1 MEQIKVSDLAT
12 EFDIQYTIVI
22 SELKKIGVW
31 VPSADTPVDP
41 DIAIR
46 IRRRLQLMVES
57 EHEEQAR
64 AEKAKE
70 KKLQPAAKAK
80 KTIKELGQPRK
91 AVRKIEEKPV
101 ETALTS
107 SLKPRRGKGVYRR
120 PEEEVP
126 GELLPEATAEA
137 QLPLEAAEAPF
148 PDEAVAPAEV
158 APAETPA
165 EQASAEVEEGK
176 PAEEPAPVAAEPAR
190 PAEAQKPGEPAPA
203 EPAPQPVA
211 QPEPVTAAEAT
222 KVEAPPPAEPTPVA
236 AAPEAP
242 PAPAEPVK
250 EKPAEK
256 PLILKKTSPEPV
268 AVPPQQIARQLVR
281 PQPPRPDQ
289 RRPPVPQQ
297 PYRRPGDQQRRPV
310 AGRGRP
316 APSIPV
322 PVQKKPEIP
331 RETREIMLPESVSVK
346 ELCEKLA
353 IKSKDVLRELLSRGV
368 MASINQTLDQ
378 KLVSEVC
385 MAFNAIPRFVSFE
398 EAVMEEEKF
407 EERAADVKGRAPVVT
422 VMGHVDHGKTSLL
435 DSIRKTKV
443 AAGEAGGITQHIGAY
458 HVNINDRRI
467 VFLDTPGH
475 EAFTMMRARGAKATD
490 IVVLVVAAD
499 DGVMPQTVEAINHA
513 RAAKVPI
520 LVAINKVDK
529 PEADPQ
535 RVRQDLTKYDLVAE
549 EWGGDTVMVEVSARE
564 KTNLD
569 LLLEMILLSA
579 DMLELKAN
587 PLRPGTGVI
596 LEARLDKGR
605 GAVATVLVQNG
616 TLKVGDSFIAGAAYG
631 KVRAMFD
638 DRGGP
643 VIEAGPSSAV
653 EILGLQNLPQAGDSF
668 QVMDD
673 TAKARQIGEYRQTK
687 IREKELVKTSRVS
700 LDDLYTQLQSGEVK
714 ELPILLKADAQ
725 GSVEVLADTLQKLST
740 EKVKIRIIHSGVGAI
755 TESDVLLASATN
767 AIVIG
772 FNVRP
777 EQNAEGA
784 AEHEEVEMRLYT
796 VIYDIANDIR
806 QAMLGLLEPTVRESY
821 QGKAEVR
828 QTFRVPK
835 QGTVAGSYVLDGTV
849 TRNSELR
856 LLRDNVVI
864 YEGRVASL
872 RRFKEDVAQ
881 VKAGY
886 ECGIAITNFNDIK
899 VGDVIEAFVKERVE
913 PQLA

>member
-46 IRRRLQLMVES
+46 IRRRLQLMVET

-70 KKLQPAAKAK
+70 KKAPAAKAK

-91 AVRKIEEKPV
+91 AAGRKIEEKPV
-101 ETALTS
+101 ETALAS

-120 PEEEVP
+120 PEEEVSA
-126 GELLPEATAEA
+126 ELLPEAAPEVEK
-137 QLPLEAAEAPF
+137 PEAAEAPVAEQVS
-148 PDEAVAPAEV
+148 PASLEAAPAEAAEAAQSAAEAEEARAAEAVAAPESTV
-158 APAETPA
+158 APETA
-165 EQASAEVEEGK
+165 ASE
-176 PAEEPAPVAAEPAR
+176 PVAAEPVQPATEAREPAAR
-190 PAEAQKPGEPAPA
+190 PVTEAAAVPPAPA
-203 EPAPQPVA
+203 
-211 QPEPVTAAEAT
+211 
-222 KVEAPPPAEPTPVA
+222 VA
-236 AAPEAP
+236 AAPEAR
-242 PAPAEPVK
+242 PAPPETPK
-250 EKPAEK
+250 EKPPEK
-256 PLILKKTSPEPV
+256 PTILKKTSPEPV
-268 AVPPQQIARQLVR
+268 AAQPQQIVRQLVR
-281 PQPPRPDQ
+281 TQPPRPDQ
-289 RRPPVPQQ
+289 RRAPVGQQ
-297 PYRRPGDQQRRPV
+297 PYRRPGDQQRRPMPTR
-310 AGRGRP
+310 ARP
-316 APSIPV
+316 AAPAPAPV
-322 PVQKKPEIP
+322 PKKPEIP
-331 RETREIMLPESVSVK
+331 RETREVMLPESVTVK
-346 ELCEKLA
+346 ELCEKLEV
-353 IKSKDVLRELLSRGV
+353 KSKDLLRELLSRGIMV
-368 MASINQTLDQ
+368 SINQTLDQ
-378 KLVSEVC
+378 KTLTEVC

-407 EERAADVKGRAPVVT
+407 EEKAGDVKGRAPVVT

-435 DSIRKTKV
+435 DAIRKTKV

-458 HVNINDRRI
+458 HVNINERRI

-475 EAFTMMRARGAKATD
+475 EAFTMMRARGARATD

-549 EWGGDTVMVEVSARE
+549 EWGGDTVMVEVSAKE

-587 PLRPGTGVI
+587 PLRPATGVV

-616 TLKVGDSFIAGAAYG
+616 TLKVGDTFIAGAAYG
-631 KVRAMFD
+631 KIRAMFD
-638 DRGGP
+638 DRGNP

-673 TAKARQIGEYRQTK
+673 TVRARQIGEYRQTK
-687 IREKELVKTSRVS
+687 IREKEMVKSSRVS
-700 LDDLYTQLQSGEVK
+700 LDELYAQMQTGEVK
-714 ELPILLKADAQ
+714 ELPIVLKADAQ
-725 GSVEVLADTLQKLST
+725 GSVEVVEDTLQKLST
-740 EKVKIRIIHSGVGAI
+740 EKVKIRILHRGVGAI
-755 TESDVLLASATN
+755 SESDVLLASASN
-767 AIVIG
+767 AVVIG

-777 EQNAEGA
+777 EQNAESA
-784 AEHEEVEMRLYT
+784 AEHEEVEIRLYT
-796 VIYDIANDIR
+796 VIYDIANEIR
-806 QAMLGLLEPTVRESY
+806 QAMLGLLEPTVKENY

-849 TRNSELR
+849 TRNSEIR

-864 YEGRVASL
+864 YEGRVGSL

-886 ECGIAITNFNDIK
+886 ECGIAIANFNDIK

>member
-46 IRRRLQLMVES
+46 IRRRLQLMVET

-70 KKLQPAAKAK
+70 KKAPAAKAK

-91 AVRKIEEKPV
+91 AAGRKIEEKPV
-101 ETALTS
+101 ETALAS

-120 PEEEVP
+120 PEEEVSA
-126 GELLPEATAEA
+126 ELTP
-137 QLPLEAAEAPF
+137 EAAEAA
-148 PDEAVAPAEV
+148 EAERPEVVEAPAAEQAAPAPVEATPAEAAETAQPTEAAEETKPAEV
-158 APAETPA
+158 PAEPVAAETAAAEAAPVTAQTAQPAPEAKEPAEPPAAETPA
-165 EQASAEVEEGK
+165 
-176 PAEEPAPVAAEPAR
+176 P
-190 PAEAQKPGEPAPA
+190 
-203 EPAPQPVA
+203 
-211 QPEPVTAAEAT
+211 
-222 KVEAPPPAEPTPVA
+222 
-236 AAPEAP
+236 P
-242 PAPAEPVK
+242 PAPAVAAAHEARPVTHEPPK

-256 PLILKKTSPEPV
+256 PTILKKTSPEPV
-268 AVPPQQIARQLVR
+268 AAPPQQIVRQLVR
-281 PQPPRPDQ
+281 TQPPPRPDQ
-289 RRPPVPQQ
+289 RRAPVYQQ
-297 PYRRPGDQQRRPV
+297 PYRRPGDQQRRPMP
-310 AGRGRP
+310 GRTRPSTP
-316 APSIPV
+316 APAPV
-322 PVQKKPEIP
+322 AKKPEIP
-331 RETREIMLPESVSVK
+331 RETREVMLPESVTVK
-346 ELCEKLA
+346 ELCEKLGV
-353 IKSKDVLRELLSRGV
+353 KSKDMLRELLGRGIMV
-368 MASINQTLDQ
+368 SINQTLDQ
-378 KLVSEVC
+378 KTLTEVC

-398 EAVMEEEKF
+398 EAVMEEEKS
-407 EERAADVKGRAPVVT
+407 EEKAADVKGRAPVVT

-435 DSIRKTKV
+435 DAIRKTKV

-458 HVNINDRRI
+458 HVNINERRI
-467 VFLDTPGH
+467 VFIDTPGH

-520 LVAINKVDK
+520 MVAINKVDK

-535 RVRQDLTKYDLVAE
+535 RVKQELTKYELVAE
-549 EWGGDTVMVEVSARE
+549 EWGGETVMVEVSAKE

-579 DMLELKAN
+579 DMLELKGN
-587 PLRPGTGVI
+587 PLRSATGVV

-616 TLKVGDSFIAGAAYG
+616 TLKVGDTFIAGAAYG
-631 KVRAMFD
+631 KIRAMFD
-638 DRGGP
+638 DRGNP

-653 EILGLQNLPQAGDSF
+653 EVLGLQNLPQAGDSF

-673 TAKARQIGEYRQTK
+673 TVRARQIGEYRQTK
-687 IREKELVKTSRVS
+687 IREKELVKSSRVS
-700 LDDLYTQLQSGEVK
+700 LDDLYAQMQTGEVK
-714 ELPILLKADAQ
+714 ELPIVLKADAQ
-725 GSVEVLADTLQKLST
+725 GSVEVVEDALQKLSG
-740 EKVKIRIIHSGVGAI
+740 EKVKIRIIHRGVGAI
-755 TESDVLLASATN
+755 SESDVLLASASN

-777 EQNAEGA
+777 EQNAESA
-784 AEHEEVEMRLYT
+784 AEHEEVEIRLYT
-796 VIYDIANDIR
+796 VIYDIANEIR
-806 QAMLGLLEPTVRESY
+806 QAMLGLLEPTVKENY

-864 YEGRVASL
+864 YEGRVGSL

-886 ECGIAITNFNDIK
+886 ECGIAIANFNDIK

>member
-41 DIAIR
+41 DIAVR
-46 IRRRLQLMVES
+46 IRRRLQLMVET
-57 EHEEQAR
+57 EHDEQVR

-70 KKLQPAAKAK
+70 KKTSAAKAK

-91 AVRKIEEKPV
+91 AAARRVEEKPV
-101 ETALTS
+101 ETALAS
-107 SLKPRRGKGVYRR
+107 SLKPRRGRGVYRR
-120 PEEEVP
+120 PEEEVA
-126 GELLPEATAEA
+126 GELAAEA
-137 QLPLEAAEAPF
+137 AAPAEAEKPPIVETPAVEQAPAEAVPAEAAEAAQPAVQAE
-148 PDEAVAPAEV
+148 EA
-158 APAETPA
+158 
-165 EQASAEVEEGK
+165 K
-176 PAEEPAPVAAEPAR
+176 PAEAAAEIVTAPEPQPQVPPEPVA
-190 PAEAQKPGEPAPA
+190 
-203 EPAPQPVA
+203 
-211 QPEPVTAAEAT
+211 PEPVTAEA
-222 KVEAPPPAEPTPVA
+222 ARP
-236 AAPEAP
+236 APEAKEP
-242 PAPAEPVK
+242 VQPVVAETAPAAPAPAPVAEARPTPAEAPK
-250 EKPAEK
+250 EKPPER
-256 PLILKKTSPEPV
+256 PTILKKTSPEPV
-268 AVPPQQIARQLVR
+268 AAPPQQIVRQLVR
-281 PQPPRPDQ
+281 TQPPRPEQ
-289 RRPPVPQQ
+289 RRPAAQA
-297 PYRRPGDQQRRPV
+297 PYRRPGEQQRRPTPTR
-310 AGRGRP
+310 ARP
-316 APSIPV
+316 AAPAPV

-331 RETREIMLPESVSVK
+331 RETREVMLPESVTVK
-346 ELCEKLA
+346 EICEKLGV
-353 IKSKDVLRELLSRGV
+353 KSKDVLRELLSRGI

-378 KLVSEVC
+378 KTLTDVC

-407 EERAADVKGRAPVVT
+407 EEKAGDVKGRAPVVT

-435 DSIRKTKV
+435 DAIRKTKV

-458 HVNINDRRI
+458 HVNINGRRI
-467 VFLDTPGH
+467 VFIDTPGH

-520 LVAINKVDK
+520 LVAINKIDK

-535 RVRQDLTKYDLVAE
+535 RVKQELTKYELVAE
-549 EWGGDTVMVEVSARE
+549 EWGGDTVMVEVSAKE

-587 PLRPGTGVI
+587 PLRPAMGVV

-616 TLKVGDSFIAGAAYG
+616 TLKVGDTFIAGAAYG
-631 KVRAMFD
+631 KIRAMFD
-638 DRGGP
+638 DRGHP

-673 TAKARQIGEYRQTK
+673 GVRARQIGEYRQTK
-687 IREKELVKTSRVS
+687 IREKELVKSSRVS
-700 LDDLYTQLQSGEVK
+700 LDDLYAQMQTGEVK
-714 ELPILLKADAQ
+714 ELPIVLKADAQ
-725 GSVEVLADTLQKLST
+725 GSVEVVEDALQKLST
-740 EKVKIRIIHSGVGAI
+740 DKVKIRIIHRGVGAI
-755 TESDVLLASATN
+755 SESDVLLASASN
-767 AIVIG
+767 AVVIG

-777 EQNAEGA
+777 EQNAESA
-784 AEHEEVEMRLYT
+784 AEHEEVEIRLYT

-806 QAMLGLLEPTVRESY
+806 QAMLGLLEPTVKENY
-821 QGKAEVR
+821 QGRAEVR

-835 QGTVAGSYVLDGTV
+835 QGTVAGSYVLDGAV
-849 TRNSELR
+849 TRNSEVR
-856 LLRDNVVI
+856 LLRDNIVI

-886 ECGIAITNFNDIK
+886 ECGIAIANFNDIK